1 MKDPDIE
8 AQKMSG
14 FFLWFMI
21 EYCRMGGIKRWI
33 GSWECNGQLT
43 TSRRI

>member
-33 GSWECNGQLT
+33 GSGECNGQLT
-43 TSRRI
+43 TLRCI

>member
-43 TSRRI
+43 TLRCI

>member
-14 FFLWFMI
+14 FFLSLMI
-21 EYCRMGGIKRWI
+21 EYGQMGGMKRWI
-33 GSWECNGQLT
+33 GLSECNVQLIIL
-43 TSRRI
+43 RHI

>member
-33 GSWECNGQLT
+33 GLSECNVQLIIL
-43 TSRRI
+43 RHI